1 MAIAT
6 TPHSDVHA
14 LLSCPTSLVAVAV
27 RAGASSVAGV
37 QLTAEILR
45 GLGQVL
51 RVATGSDHLQ
61 LEHFRDPR
69 PLGEML
75 EVARMVS
82 AQRRL
87 TLAAA

>member
-1 MAIAT
+1 
-6 TPHSDVHA
+6 
-14 LLSCPTSLVAVAV
+14 
-27 RAGASSVAGV
+27 VAGI

-45 GLGQVL
+45 GLGQAL
-51 RVATGSDHLQ
+51 RVATGSDHWQ

-69 PLGEML
+69 PLGEVL